1 MINLEQCK
9 QILKK
14 DKRKFSDEDIKLIRD
29 YLYQLAEL
37 QLESEEKSN

>member
-1 MINLEQCK
+1 MITLEQCN

-29 YLYQLAEL
+29 YLYQLAIL
-37 QLESEEKSN
+37 QLENEKK